1 MSMTQFEKALIKELQ
16 GIRKEL
22 HELNKKEPVQGQ
34 VDGLEVKLDEHT
46 LSNAIGKSLNG
57 ATIVRGGGLL

>member
-1 MSMTQFEKALIKELQ
+1 MPMTQFEKALIKELQ

-34 VDGLEVKLDEHT
+34 VDGVPLNVAIDIDELGNNLT
-46 LSNAIGKSLNG
+46 QVVDRQL
-57 ATIVRGGGLL
+57 GGRLR